1 MSSIDKIAYT
11 IGNMGKIAL
20 NISNKGKIVYMY
32 L

>member
-20 NISNKGKIVYMY
+20 TISNKGKIVYMY